1 MKRTVVL
8 ILISLIAAGALFI
21 AGCKNNDRTMI
32 SSILERPDKYMDR
45 NVYIGGEVMRTYSVN
60 LVIAEAGAY
69 QIDDGSGKIWV
80 ITRTGV
86 PREGAKVGLKG
97 RVDTGIKIGREVFGA
112 VVREEERRTK

>member
-1 MKRTVVL
+1 MKRTAVL
-8 ILISLIAAGALFI
+8 VLVGVIAMVALFV
-21 AGCKNNDRTMI
+21 AGCKDNDRTMI
-32 SSILERPDKYMDR
+32 SSILERPDKYVDR
-45 NVYIGGEVMRTYSVN
+45 NVYIGGEVTRTYSVD

-69 QIDDGSGKIWV
+69 QLDDGSGKIWV

-97 RVDTGIKIGREVFGA
+97 RVDSGIKIGREVFGA